1 MYPLSVFITG
11 ANRGIGLGIVRE
23 FLKVPTVKHVI
34 AGARN
39 PESAKDLNSITDER
53 LKVVKI
59 DIECDQ
65 SIKDAYAQVERVVHD
80 NGLNLLVN
88 NAAILPSY
96 FTNGPICRETLT
108 KCLNVN
114 TVGTAIVS
122 QTFLPLLKKAAAR
135 KSGDHIGADR
145 AAIINISSFWASIR
159 RNEDGSGVL
168 GALAYKISKSAL
180 NQLGK
185 TMAID
190 LADDKILVA
199 QFCPGWVQTEMGN
212 MGGRTA
218 AITVEESAS
227 ALVDSISKL
236 QKQHNGGYFDRD
248 LRPHFAFLR
257 DDGKGTGANRG
268 IGLGLM
274 LEFLKV
280 PTVKHVIAGVRNP
293 DDAEDLNAIT
303 DNRLKSESNWVRAV
317 LVKFCYSD
325 ECQWFCRINRILVGS
340 VGVFKTVEKL
350 VGEDGLNVLVNNAG
364 VLPPYFTNGEINRET
379 LMKCLNVNTLGT
391 ATVSQTFLPLLKKA
405 AAQKPGDYF
414 GVDRAAIVNIS
425 SFWGSISQNTDGS
438 GTLGSLAY
446 KTSKVDESTS
456 ALVNSISKLQKRH
469 NGCRYRGGADL
480 IHSIFGVEPGCVTTP
495 LTRCCTSNE
504 NFFNWTVIALLCGV
518 EKTMLTRRSHA
529 ELLQFRSVPD
539 YS

>member
-303 DNRLKSESNWVRAV
+303 DNRLKSVRID
-317 LVKFCYSD
+317 L
-325 ECQWFCRINRILVGS
+325 ECDQSIKDAYTQQLC
-340 VGVFKTVEKL
+340 
-350 VGEDGLNVLVNNAG
+350 
-364 VLPPYFTNGEINRET
+364 
-379 LMKCLNVNTLGT
+379 
-391 ATVSQTFLPLLKKA
+391 ATFVRRFPLQTFLPLLKKA
-405 AAQKPGDYF
+405 AAQKPGGRINLGIGEF
-414 GVDRAAIVNIS
+414 NI
-425 SFWGSISQNTDGS
+425 
-438 GTLGSLAY
+438 
-446 KTSKVDESTS
+446 KT
-456 ALVNSISKLQKRH
+456 
-469 NGCRYRGGADL
+469 
-480 IHSIFGVEPGCVTTP
+480 
-495 LTRCCTSNE
+495 
-504 NFFNWTVIALLCGV
+504 
-518 EKTMLTRRSHA
+518 A
-529 ELLQFRSVPD
+529 EAT
-539 YS
+539 

>member
-1 MYPLSVFITG
+1 MPAVALSGSVTVSLSCSRLECIVFLLHINVFI
-11 ANRGIGLGIVRE
+11 
-23 FLKVPTVKHVI
+23 
-34 AGARN
+34 
-39 PESAKDLNSITDER
+39 
-53 LKVVKI
+53 
-59 DIECDQ
+59 
-65 SIKDAYAQVERVVHD
+65 
-80 NGLNLLVN
+80 
-88 NAAILPSY
+88 
-96 FTNGPICRETLT
+96 
-108 KCLNVN
+108 
-114 TVGTAIVS
+114 
-122 QTFLPLLKKAAAR
+122 
-135 KSGDHIGADR
+135 
-145 AAIINISSFWASIR
+145 
-159 RNEDGSGVL
+159 
-168 GALAYKISKSAL
+168 
-180 NQLGK
+180 
-185 TMAID
+185 
-190 LADDKILVA
+190 
-199 QFCPGWVQTEMGN
+199 
-212 MGGRTA
+212 
-218 AITVEESAS
+218 
-227 ALVDSISKL
+227 
-236 QKQHNGGYFDRD
+236 
-248 LRPHFAFLR
+248 
-257 DDGKGTGANRG
+257 TGANRG

-446 KTSKVDESTS
+446 KTSKVRQIEGPTYVE
-456 ALVNSISKLQKRH
+456 AHL
-469 NGCRYRGGADL
+469 L
-480 IHSIFGVEPGCVTTP
+480 I
-495 LTRCCTSNE
+495 R
-504 NFFNWTVIALLCGV
+504 
-518 EKTMLTRRSHA
+518 
-529 ELLQFRSVPD
+529 D
-539 YS
+539 